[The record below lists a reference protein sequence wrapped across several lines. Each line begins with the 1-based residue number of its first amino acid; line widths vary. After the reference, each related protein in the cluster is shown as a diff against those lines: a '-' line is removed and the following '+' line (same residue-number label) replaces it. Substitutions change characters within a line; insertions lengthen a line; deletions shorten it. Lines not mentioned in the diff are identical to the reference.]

1 MKKLLALLM
10 LLVVSIFI
18 GCDKDNDESG
28 VLIPPPHEELT
39 QKAFADNETTGN
51 GFSFTANTSW
61 TATVTEATPRSA
73 VKAEPFT
80 RAADNS
86 GNNVVWLRLY
96 LGDRETYSG
105 GAGEITLRIEVDQ
118 NYTGQRREATITI
131 RSGGNTFTVTV
142 VQEGT
147 KQDGEQ
153 NEPPVKV
160 TEISLSKTQLSLN
173 KGAKAT
179 LTATVKPT
187 NATIKSVAWSS
198 SNPKVADVNPLT
210 GEITAVDAGKATVT
224 ATSSSNKE
232 VSASCSVTVF
242 GDDPQPVPVRKRIS
256 HMTTTSW
263 YSHGDSEPEIDGE
276 DEYSFFYDEDDRLTK
291 IVWDRYNETVDP
303 ADPEMPSTP
312 FIRRRGS
319 AVPAST
325 RGNRILERSTVLFT
339 YGGRKVSYEIINEE
353 DGVADPHKNSGSVE
367 LDESGHAISGKYIY
381 YDHENVNGTEEWTPY
396 SDTYKLF
403 YDTEG
408 RLVKCVSA
416 EEGEER
422 ITWTENNPT
431 EVWWGYINNNPD
443 DGAIIDKAS
452 YGTVPNKTNLDLNW
466 SFVLSA
472 AEGWAFATGDGGN
485 NLFSLIGLT
494 GKRSQHMAQ
503 EVTQSLLLGTSR
515 NFFKFTYETDAD
527 GLLTKITQITRNGHN
542 EFLERYETVITYD
555 K

>member
-96 LGDRETYSG
+96 LGDREAYSG

-118 NYTGQRREATITI
+118 NYTGQQREATITI

-256 HMTTTSW
+256 HMTTTW
-263 YSHGDSEPEIDGE
+263 YSHGGEPEIDGE

-291 IVWDRYNETVDP
+291 IVWESYYETADP
-303 ADPEMPSTP
+303 VDPEMPSTP

-325 RGNRILERSTVLFT
+325 RGKILERSTVLFT
-339 YGGRKVSYEIINEE
+339 YGDRKVSYEITYED
-353 DGVADPHKNSGSVE
+353 DGVADSHKASGSVE
-367 LDESGHAISGKYIY
+367 LDESGRAISGKYIY
-381 YDHENVNGTEEWTPY
+381 YERKESEVWKY

-408 RLVKCVSA
+408 RLVKCVSI
-416 EEGEER
+416 EHDGQSR
-422 ITWTENNPT
+422 ITWTGNNPT
-431 EVWWGYINNNPD
+431 EVWHSDEYGGPD
-443 DGAIIDKAS
+443 IGKAS

-466 SFVLSA
+466 SYVLSWNSYSWDEA
-472 AEGWAFATGDGGN
+472 IGGYN
-485 NLFSLIGLT
+485 NVLFSFIGLT
-494 GKRSQHMAQ
+494 GKRSEYMAKK
-503 EVTQSLLLGTSR
+503 VTDKGDGREHRTR
-515 NFFKFTYETDAD
+515 EFTYETDAD
-527 GLLTKITQITRNGHN
+527 GLLTKITQIELWHGIP
-542 EFLERYETVITYD
+542 ERHETVITYD